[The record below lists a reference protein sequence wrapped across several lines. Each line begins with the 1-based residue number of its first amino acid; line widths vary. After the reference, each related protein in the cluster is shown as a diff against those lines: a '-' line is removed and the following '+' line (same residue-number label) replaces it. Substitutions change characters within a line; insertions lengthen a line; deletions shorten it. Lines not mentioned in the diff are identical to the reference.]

1 MKDKITIKD
10 IAKELGVSTST
21 VSKALKDSYEIS
33 ESTKKR
39 IKAFAD
45 FYHYKPNSLA
55 LKLRNQK
62 TQVIGVVIPEI
73 VHHFFSNVIRGIE
86 QVANNRGY
94 NVIIGLSNESFSKEV
109 INMEMLAN
117 GSIDG
122 FILSISKETL
132 LRQDYHHFNETINQG
147 MPIVMF
153 DRAVNEINCD
163 KIIVDD
169 VKGSEKAVE
178 KLISNGCKNIGII
191 TTKDYVSVGRLR
203 TQGYI
208 AVLEEH
214 KIHPKASL
222 ILKIDVELDSEDH
235 LEDLENEI
243 EQFFNSNKHIDSIFA
258 VNELY
263 AITAMKVARKK
274 GIKMPDELQI
284 IGFTDG
290 VLSKHATPSLTTVSQ
305 HAQKM
310 GEKAADLLIDRL
322 ELDNDND
329 NDNDID
335 NEEEEEQ
342 YQTIVI
348 ETELIERESTK

>member
-1 MKDKITIKD
+1 MKRKVTLKQ
-10 IAKELGVSTST
+10 IARELDVSIST
-21 VSKALKDSYEIS
+21 VSKALRNSIEIS
-33 ESTKKR
+33 EDTRQKV
-39 IKAFAD
+39 KAFAKL
-45 FYHYKPNSLA
+45 YNYRPNNIALSL
-55 LKLRNQK
+55 KNRK
-62 TQVIGVVIPEI
+62 TKTIGVIIPEI
-73 VHHFFSNVIRGIE
+73 VHHFFSKVIRGIE
-86 QVANNRGY
+86 LIANNRGY
-94 NVIIGLSNESFSKEV
+94 NVIVGLSNESFSKEV

-147 MPIVMF
+147 MPIVLF
-153 DRAVNEINCD
+153 DRAVEEINCD

-169 VKGSEKAVE
+169 VKGSKKAVK
-178 KLISNGCKNIGII
+178 KLIFNGCKNIGII

-208 AVLEEH
+208 AALEEN
-214 KIHPKASL
+214 KIHPKSGL

-243 EQFFNSNKHIDSIFA
+243 EQFFNNNKHIDGIFA

-274 GIKMPDELQI
+274 EIKMPDELQV

-322 ELDNDND
+322 ELD
-329 NDNDID
+329 ID
-335 NEEEEEQ
+335 NEVEEEH